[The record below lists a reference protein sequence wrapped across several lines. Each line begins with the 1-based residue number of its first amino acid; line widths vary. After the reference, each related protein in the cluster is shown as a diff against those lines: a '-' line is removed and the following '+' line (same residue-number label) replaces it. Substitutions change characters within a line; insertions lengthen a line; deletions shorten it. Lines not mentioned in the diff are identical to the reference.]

1 MKTAFI
7 SVSNKEGL
15 VDFARGLINLD
26 IRLIASKGT
35 AAFLS
40 EKKLEVLCIED
51 YLNISPILDGR
62 VKTLHPAL
70 FSGILADRKNV
81 KHMQALQQL
90 NIEPIDFVIVDL
102 YSFSQYQDIEHI
114 DIGGVALI
122 RAAAKNYDYCTVVSA
137 AKDYPVLVEALELF
151 GVETNLAFRK
161 KMAARAFSKIA
172 QYDYEVSQWCEHEG
186 DIKSLHLQKTIDL
199 SYGEN
204 PHQSAYFCNRLD
216 ERPNIN
222 LLQGR
227 PLSYNNLLDL
237 DAGIRL
243 VSEFDTP
250 VATIIKHTNPC
261 GVALGQSAKQAVEF
275 AFYADEKSA
284 FGGIVVLNQI
294 VDKETACFLKSHF
307 FEVIA
312 AIDYTSEAREV
323 LAEKSKCRVLTF
335 INNPPK
341 IEIQS
346 ALNGFLIQTP
356 DFNPFEVEK
365 APVPTL
371 KKPEKALYSNLKFA
385 FQVVRHMKSNAI
397 VIVKNGVTLSM
408 GIGQTNRVDAVK
420 HALLR
425 AKDYDLQNAV
435 LASDGFFPFED
446 SIELIAQSPIK
457 TIIQPGGSRRD
468 QMVVEACD
476 KHEISMMMTNIRG
489 FKH

>member
-7 SVSNKEGL
+7 SVSNKKGL
-15 VDFARGLINLD
+15 VEVARVLINLD
-26 IRLIASKGT
+26 TRLIASKGT
-35 AAFLS
+35 AAFLN
-40 EKKLEVLCIED
+40 ENKIEVLSIED
-51 YLNISPILDGR
+51 YLNISPVLDGR

-81 KHMQALQQL
+81 KHMQELQQI
-90 NIEPIDFVIVDL
+90 NVEPIDFVIVDL
-102 YSFSQYQDIEHI
+102 YAFSQYQDIEHI

-122 RAAAKNYDYCTVVSA
+122 RAAAKNYQYCTVVSD
-137 AKDYPVLVEALELF
+137 AKDYPVLIEALKSL
-151 GVETNLAFRK
+151 GIETNLEFRK
-161 KMAARAFSKIA
+161 KMAARAFSKIT
-172 QYDYEVSQWCEHEG
+172 QYDGEVSLWCDEEN
-186 DIKSLHLQKTIDL
+186 IKSFQLQKAIDL

-204 PHQSAYFCNRLD
+204 PHQAAQFYNWRD
-216 ERPNIN
+216 ECPNIN
-222 LLQGR
+222 LIQGK

-243 VSEFDTP
+243 ISEFDTP
-250 VATIIKHTNPC
+250 AATIIKHTNPC
-261 GVALGQSAKQAVEF
+261 GVALGLSAKQAVEF

-294 VDKETACFLKSHF
+294 VDKETACFLNSHF

-312 AIDYTSEAREV
+312 AIDYTPEAREV

-335 INNPPK
+335 IKHQPTM
-341 IEIQS
+341 EVRS
-346 ALNGFLIQTP
+346 ALNGFLIQAP
-356 DFNPFEVEK
+356 DSNILEVEK
-365 APVPTL
+365 ALVPTL
-371 KKPEKALYSNLKFA
+371 KKPEKALYSDVRFA

-408 GIGQTNRVDAVK
+408 GIGQTNRVDAVN

-425 AKDYDLQNAV
+425 AKDCDLQNAV

-446 SIELIAQSPIK
+446 SIELIAHSSIK

-468 QMVVEACD
+468 QMVIEACD
-476 KHEISMMMTNIRG
+476 KYEISMMMTNIRG

>member
-15 VDFARGLINLD
+15 VDVARILINLD
-26 IRLIASKGT
+26 TRLIASKGT

-40 EKKLEVLCIED
+40 ENKIEVLSIED

-81 KHMQALQQL
+81 KHMQELQQI
-90 NIEPIDFVIVDL
+90 NVEPIDFVIVDL
-102 YSFSQYQDIEHI
+102 YAFSQYQDIEHI

-122 RAAAKNYDYCTVVSA
+122 RAAAKNYEYCTVVSD
-137 AKDYPVLVEALELF
+137 AKDYPVLIEALKSF
-151 GVETNLAFRK
+151 GIETNLEFRK
-161 KMAARAFSKIA
+161 KMAALAFSKIA
-172 QYDYEVSQWCEHEG
+172 QYDGEVSEWCGDEG
-186 DIKSLHLQKTIDL
+186 NIKSLHLQKTIDL

-204 PHQSAYFCNRLD
+204 PHQAAYFYSRDD
-216 ERPNIN
+216 ECPNIN
-222 LLQGR
+222 LLQGK

-243 VSEFDTP
+243 ISEFDTP
-250 VATIIKHTNPC
+250 ASTIIKHTNPC
-261 GVALGQSAKQAVEF
+261 GIALGLTAKQAVEF
-275 AFYADEKSA
+275 AFHADEKSA

-294 VDKETACFLKSHF
+294 LDKETAVFLNSHF

-312 AIDYTSEAREV
+312 AIDYTPEAREV

-335 INNPPK
+335 IKHQPM
-341 IEIQS
+341 IEVRS
-346 ALNGFLIQTP
+346 ALNGFLIQAP
-356 DFNPFEVEK
+356 DSNILEVEK
-365 APVPTL
+365 ALVPTS
-371 KKPEKALYSNLKFA
+371 KKPEKALYSDLRFA

-408 GIGQTNRVDAVK
+408 GIGQTNRVDAVN

-425 AKDYDLQNAV
+425 AKDCDLQNAV

-446 SIELIAQSPIK
+446 SIELIAHSSIK

-468 QMVVEACD
+468 QMIIEACD
-476 KHEISMMMTNIRG
+476 KYEISMMMTNIRG

>member
-15 VDFARGLINLD
+15 VDVARVLINLD
-26 IRLIASKGT
+26 TRLIASKGT

-40 EKKLEVLCIED
+40 ENKIEVLSIED

-70 FSGILADRKNV
+70 FSGILASRKNV
-81 KHMQALQQL
+81 KHMQELQQI
-90 NIEPIDFVIVDL
+90 NVEPIDFVIVDL
-102 YSFSQYQDIEHI
+102 YAFSQYQDIEHI

-122 RAAAKNYDYCTVVSA
+122 RAAAKNYEYCTVVSD
-137 AKDYPVLVEALELF
+137 AKDYPVLIEALSSL
-151 GVETNLAFRK
+151 GVETNLEFRK

-172 QYDYEVSQWCEHEG
+172 QYDGEISQWCDGEG
-186 DIKSLHLQKTIDL
+186 IKSCQLQKTIDL

-204 PHQSAYFCNRLD
+204 PHQAAQFYNWRD
-216 ERPNIN
+216 ECPNIN
-222 LLQGR
+222 LLQGK

-243 VSEFDTP
+243 VSEFDAP
-250 VATIIKHTNPC
+250 ASTIIKHTNPC
-261 GVALGQSAKQAVEF
+261 GVALGLTAKQAVEF
-275 AFYADEKSA
+275 AFHADEKSA

-294 VDKETACFLKSHF
+294 VDKETAVFLNSHF

-312 AIDYTSEAREV
+312 AIDYTVEAREV
-323 LAEKSKCRVLTF
+323 LAEKARCRVLTF
-335 INNPPK
+335 IKHQPTM
-341 IEIQS
+341 EVRS
-346 ALNGFLIQTP
+346 ALNGFLIQVP
-356 DFNPFEVEK
+356 DSNILEIET
-365 APVPTL
+365 ALVPTL
-371 KKPEKALYSNLKFA
+371 KKPEPALFSDLCFA

-408 GIGQTNRVDAVK
+408 GIGQTNRVDAVN

-425 AKDYDLQNAV
+425 AKEYDVQNAI

-446 SIELIAQSPIK
+446 SIELIAHSSIK

-468 QMVVEACD
+468 QMVIDACD
-476 KHEISMMMTNIRG
+476 KYEISMIMTNIRG

>member
-7 SVSNKEGL
+7 SVNNKEGL
-15 VDFARGLINLD
+15 VEVASVLTNLD

-35 AAFLS
+35 ASFLS
-40 EKKLEVLCIED
+40 ENGIDVLSIED

-70 FSGILADRKNV
+70 FSGILADRKNA
-81 KHMQALQQL
+81 KHMRELQQI
-90 NIEPIDFVIVDL
+90 NAEPIDFVIVDL
-102 YSFSQYQDIEHI
+102 YAFLQYKDMEHI

-122 RAAAKNYDYCTVVSA
+122 RAAAKNYEYCTVVCDTN
-137 AKDYPVLVEALELF
+137 DYPVLIEALNSL
-151 GVETNLAFRK
+151 GVETNLEFRK

-172 QYDYEVSQWCEHEG
+172 QYDDEICQWYDGENRE
-186 DIKSLHLQKTIDL
+186 SLQLQKTIDL

-204 PHQSAYFCNRLD
+204 PHQSAYFYNRRD
-216 ERPNIN
+216 ECPNIS
-222 LLQGR
+222 LLQGK

-243 VSEFDTP
+243 ISEFETP
-250 VATIIKHTNPC
+250 ATTIIKHANPC
-261 GVALGQSAKQAVEF
+261 GVALGQSAKQAVES
-275 AFYADEKSA
+275 AFYANEKSA

-294 VDKETACFLKSHF
+294 VDKETAFFLNSHF

-312 AIDYTSEAREV
+312 AVDYTLEAREI
-323 LAEKSKCRVLTF
+323 LAKKAKCRILTF
-335 INNPPK
+335 VKHQPV
-341 IEIQS
+341 IEIRS

-356 DFNPFEVEK
+356 DFNLLEIEK
-365 APVPTL
+365 ALVPTL
-371 KKPEKALYSNLKFA
+371 KKPEKALYSDLCFA
-385 FQVVRHMKSNAI
+385 FQTVRHMKSNAI
-397 VIVKNGVTLSM
+397 VIVKNGMTLSM
-408 GIGQTNRVDAVK
+408 GVGQTNRVDAVK
-420 HALLR
+420 HALLY
-425 AKDYDLQNAV
+425 AKDKDLQNAV

-468 QMVVEACD
+468 HVVTEACD
-476 KHEISMMMTNIRG
+476 KYQISMMMSGIRG

>member
-7 SVSNKEGL
+7 SVCNKEGL
-15 VDFARGLINLD
+15 VDVARVLINLD
-26 IRLIASKGT
+26 TRLIASKGT

-40 EKKLEVLCIED
+40 ENKIEVLSIED

-81 KHMQALQQL
+81 KHMQELQQI
-90 NIEPIDFVIVDL
+90 NVEPIDFVIVDL
-102 YSFSQYQDIEHI
+102 YAFSQYQDIEHI

-122 RAAAKNYDYCTVVSA
+122 RAAAKNYEYCTVVSD
-137 AKDYPVLVEALELF
+137 AKDYPVLIEALKSF
-151 GVETNLAFRK
+151 GVETNLEFRK
-161 KMAARAFSKIA
+161 KMAACAFSKIA
-172 QYDYEVSQWCEHEG
+172 QYDGEIGQWCDGES
-186 DIKSLHLQKTIDL
+186 IKSFQLQKTIDL

-204 PHQSAYFCNRLD
+204 PHQVAHFYNWRD
-216 ERPNIN
+216 ECPNIN
-222 LLQGR
+222 LLQGK

-250 VATIIKHTNPC
+250 ASTIIKHTNPC
-261 GVALGQSAKQAVEF
+261 GVALGLTAKQAVEC
-275 AFYADEKSA
+275 AFHADEKSA

-294 VDKETACFLKSHF
+294 VDKETAVFLNLHF

-312 AIDYTSEAREV
+312 AIDYTIEAREV
-323 LAEKSKCRVLTF
+323 LAEKARCRVLTF
-335 INNPPK
+335 IKHQPTM
-341 IEIQS
+341 EVRS
-346 ALNGFLIQTP
+346 ALNGFLIQAP
-356 DFNPFEVEK
+356 DSNLLEIET
-365 APVPTL
+365 ALVPTS
-371 KKPEKALYSNLKFA
+371 KKPEPALYSDLCFA

-408 GIGQTNRVDAVK
+408 GIGQTNRVDAVH

-425 AKDYDLQNAV
+425 AKEYDLQNAI

-446 SIELIAQSPIK
+446 SIELIAHSSIK

-468 QMVVEACD
+468 QMVIEACD
-476 KHEISMMMTNIRG
+476 KYEISMMMTNIRG

>member
-15 VDFARGLINLD
+15 VDVARVLVNLD
-26 IRLIASKGT
+26 TRLIASKGT

-40 EKKLEVLCIED
+40 ENKIEVLSIED

-81 KHMQALQQL
+81 KHMQELQQI
-90 NIEPIDFVIVDL
+90 NVEPIDFVIVDL
-102 YSFSQYQDIEHI
+102 YAFSQYQDMEHI

-122 RAAAKNYDYCTVVSA
+122 RAAAKNYEYCTVVSD
-137 AKDYPVLVEALELF
+137 AKDYPVLIETLGSF
-151 GVETNLAFRK
+151 GVETNLEFRK
-161 KMAARAFSKIA
+161 KMATRAFSKTA
-172 QYDYEVSQWCEHEG
+172 QYDGEVSLWCDGEN
-186 DIKSLHLQKTIDL
+186 IRSFQLQKTIDL

-204 PHQSAYFCNRLD
+204 PHQAAQFYNWRD
-216 ERPNIN
+216 ECPNIN
-222 LLQGR
+222 LLQGK

-237 DAGIRL
+237 DSGIRL
-243 VSEFDTP
+243 ISEFDTP
-250 VATIIKHTNPC
+250 ASTIIKHTNPC
-261 GVALGQSAKQAVEF
+261 GVALGLSAKQAVEF

-294 VDKETACFLKSHF
+294 VDKETAVFLNSHF

-312 AIDYTSEAREV
+312 AIDYTVEAREI

-335 INNPPK
+335 IKHQPTM
-341 IEIQS
+341 EVRS

-356 DFNPFEVEK
+356 DSNLLEIETAF
-365 APVPTL
+365 VPTS
-371 KKPEKALYSNLKFA
+371 KKPEPALYPDLCFA

-408 GIGQTNRVDAVK
+408 GIGQTNRVDAVN

-425 AKDYDLQNAV
+425 AKDHDLQNAV

-446 SIELIAQSPIK
+446 SIELIAHSSIK

-468 QMVVEACD
+468 QMVIEACD
-476 KHEISMMMTNIRG
+476 KYEISMMMTNIRG